1 MADNFHKDLTQGS
14 VTKQLIKFATP
25 FLLSNLLQALY
36 SVADMIIVGQFCGKT
51 GITGVSIGSQINIL
65 VTGAA
70 MGLSVGGTV
79 LIAQYGGQKMFGEQ
93 RKTIGTMTSL
103 YMILAAVLT
112 VAMLL
117 LCDPL
122 LMLLNTPES
131 AYSEA
136 KDYYNICMGGMVF
149 MFLYN
154 AISGVLRGMGDS
166 KRPLYF
172 VLIAAITN
180 VVLDLILV
188 GKLGMAS
195 AGAAWATISA
205 QALSVII
212 SLIYL
217 AKKKFFAEYKLI
229 DFKISKDKLK
239 PLMQIG
245 LPSSIQSRVV
255 SLSFL
260 TLTALVNSLP
270 NAEVASACQGIGGKI
285 NSFAIL
291 PGLAISSAISSMAGQ
306 NIGAGEFARAKKT
319 MLTGMVMAF
328 SVSVA
333 VFAVVNLFPE
343 FLIRLFDSEPEVI
356 ETGARYIRIISFDYL
371 FACIMFCLNGLAIAA
386 GNTYIALINAICNGI
401 LVRMPV
407 AYFLVKAMDM
417 GFDGV
422 AYAMGFASLIGI
434 VIGAVYVQSGKWK
447 KSIIQKGN
455 Y

>member
-1 MADNFHKDLTQGS
+1 MADTFHKDLTQGS
-14 VTKQLIKFATP
+14 VSRQLIKFATP

-70 MGLSVGGTV
+70 LGLSVGGTV
-79 LIAQYGGQKMFGEQ
+79 LIAQYGGQKLFKEQ
-93 RKTIGTMTSL
+93 RKTIGTMTTL
-103 YMILAAVLT
+103 YIILAIVLT
-112 VAMLL
+112 VVMLL

-122 LMLLNTPES
+122 LQLLNTPAS
-131 AYSEA
+131 AYTEA
-136 KDYYNICMGGMVF
+136 KNYYNICMGGMVF

-172 VLIAAITN
+172 VLIAAIAN
-180 VVLDLILV
+180 VVLDLLLV
-188 GKLGMAS
+188 GKFGMAS

-205 QALSVII
+205 QALSVVI

-217 AKKKFFAEYKLI
+217 AKKKFFEEYKLS
-229 DFKISKDKLK
+229 DFKISKEKLG
-239 PLMQIG
+239 PLMRIG
-245 LPSSIQSRVV
+245 LPSSIQSLVV

-306 NIGAGEFARAKKT
+306 NIGAGEFDRAKKT
-319 MLTGMVMAF
+319 MKIGMVMAF
-328 SVSVA
+328 AISVV
-333 VFAVVNLFPE
+333 VFAVVNIFPE

-356 ETGARYIRIISFDYL
+356 ETGARYIRLISFDYL

-386 GNTYIALINAICNGI
+386 GSTYIALINAFCNGI
-401 LVRMPV
+401 LIRVPL
-407 AYFLVKAMDM
+407 AYFLVNVMGL
-417 GFDGV
+417 GFDGI
-422 AYAMGFASLIGI
+422 ALSMGFASLGGI
-434 VIGAVYVQSGKWK
+434 IIGAIYVQSGKWK
-447 KSIIQKGN
+447 KSMIN
-455 Y
+455 

>member
-1 MADNFHKDLTQGS
+1 MADFNKDLTQGS
-14 VTKQLIKFATP
+14 VVKQLLKFATP

-79 LIAQYGGQKMFGEQ
+79 MIAQYGGQKMFKEQ
-93 RKTIGTMTSL
+93 RQTIGTMSTI
-103 YMILAAVLT
+103 YIILGVVLT
-112 VAMLL
+112 VAMMF

-122 LMLLNTPES
+122 LTLLNTPAS

-136 KDYYNICMGGMVF
+136 ADYYNICMGGIIF
-149 MFLYN
+149 MFMYN
-154 AISGVLRGMGDS
+154 AISGILRGMGDS

-195 AGAAWATISA
+195 AGAAWATISS
-205 QALSVII
+205 QALSVVI

-217 AKKKFFAEYKLI
+217 AKKKFFDEYKWSDLKI
-229 DFKISKDKLK
+229 NRERLGPLFK
-239 PLMQIG
+239 IG
-245 LPSSIQSRVV
+245 LPSSVQSLVV

-306 NIGAGEFARAKKT
+306 NIGAGEFKRAKKT
-319 MLTGMVMAF
+319 MYVGMVMAF
-328 SVSVA
+328 SISLI

-343 FLIRLFDSEPEVI
+343 FLIRMFDSEPEVI
-356 ETGARYIRIISFDYL
+356 ETGARYLRLISFDYL
-371 FACIMFCLNGLAIAA
+371 FASIMFCMNGLAIGA
-386 GNTYIALINAICNGI
+386 GKTYIALVNAIANGI
-401 LVRMPV
+401 LVRVPL
-407 AYFLVKAMDM
+407 AYFFVKAMDM

-422 AYAMGFASLIGI
+422 ALSMGLASIGGI
-434 VIGAVYVQSGKWK
+434 IIGAIFVRSGKWK
-447 KSIIQKGN
+447 NKVVGIN
-455 Y
+455 

>member
-1 MADNFHKDLTQGS
+1 MADNFNKDLTQGS
-14 VTKQLIKFATP
+14 VSRQLIKFATP

-51 GITGVSIGSQINIL
+51 GITGVSIGSQINLL

-79 LIAQYGGQKMFGEQ
+79 LIAQYGGQKLFKEQ
-93 RKTIGTMTSL
+93 RKTIGTMTTL
-103 YMILAAVLT
+103 YMILAVVLT
-112 VAMLL
+112 VVMMF

-122 LMLLNTPES
+122 LTLLNTPES

-136 KDYYNICMGGMVF
+136 ADYYNICMGGMVF

-188 GKLGMAS
+188 GKFNMAS
-195 AGAAWATISA
+195 AGAAWATIAA

-217 AKKKFFAEYKLI
+217 VKKKFFAEYKLS

-245 LPSSIQSRVV
+245 LPSSIQSLVV

-306 NIGAGEFARAKKT
+306 NIGAGEFDRAKKT
-319 MLTGMVMAF
+319 MKTGMVMAF
-328 SVSVA
+328 AISVI
-333 VFAVVNLFPE
+333 VFAVVNIFPE

-371 FACIMFCLNGLAIAA
+371 FASIMFCLNGLAIAA

-401 LVRMPV
+401 IVRVPL

-417 GFDGV
+417 GFDGI
-422 AYAMGFASLIGI
+422 AIAMGFASIGGI
-434 VIGAVYVQSGKWK
+434 IIGAIYVQSGKWK
-447 KSIIQKGN
+447 KSMIQ
-455 Y
+455 

>member
-1 MADNFHKDLTQGS
+1 MANFNRDLTQGS
-14 VTKQLIKFATP
+14 VVKQLLRFATP

-70 MGLSVGGTV
+70 MGLSIGGTV
-79 LIAQYGGQKMFGEQ
+79 MIAQYGGQKMFKEQ
-93 RKTIGTMTSL
+93 RQTIGTMTTIYL
-103 YMILAAVLT
+103 ILGAILT
-112 VAMLL
+112 VVMLF

-136 KDYYNICMGGMVF
+136 ANYYKICMLGIIF
-149 MFLYN
+149 MFMYN

-180 VVLDLILV
+180 VVLDLLLV
-188 GKLGMAS
+188 GKFGMAS
-195 AGAAWATISA
+195 AGAAWATIIA

-217 AKKKFFAEYKLI
+217 AKKKFFAEYQWSDLKINKERLVPL
-229 DFKISKDKLK
+229 FK
-239 PLMQIG
+239 IG
-245 LPSSIQSRVV
+245 LPSSIQSLVV

-270 NAEVASACQGIGGKI
+270 NAEIASACQGIGGKI

-306 NIGAGEFARAKKT
+306 NIGAGEFKRAKKT
-319 MLTGMVMAF
+319 MYVGMVLAF
-328 SVSVA
+328 AISVV
-333 VFAVVNLFPE
+333 VFILVNLFPE

-356 ETGARYIRIISFDYL
+356 ETGARYLKLISFDYL
-371 FACIMFCLNGLAIAA
+371 FATIMFCFNGLAI
-386 GNTYIALINAICNGI
+386 GSGRTYIALINAIVNGI
-401 LVRMPV
+401 AVRVPL
-407 AYFLVKAMDM
+407 AYFLVKSMDM
-417 GFDGV
+417 GFDGI
-422 AYAMGFASLIGI
+422 ALAMGFASVGGIIIGLLF
-434 VIGAVYVQSGKWK
+434 VKSGKWK
-447 KSIIQKGN
+447 NKVVGIK
-455 Y
+455 

>member
-1 MADNFHKDLTQGS
+1 MADSFNKDLTQGS
-14 VTKQLIKFATP
+14 VGKQLIKFATP

-93 RKTIGTMTSL
+93 RKTIGTMTTL
-103 YMILAAVLT
+103 YMILAVVLT
-112 VAMLL
+112 AVMMF
-117 LCDPL
+117 LCNPL
-122 LMLLNTPES
+122 LTLLNTPAS

-136 KDYYNICMGGMVF
+136 ADYYNICMGGMVF

-188 GKLGMAS
+188 GKFNMAS
-195 AGAAWATISA
+195 AGAAWATIAA

-212 SLIYL
+212 SLVYL
-217 AKKKFFAEYKLI
+217 VKKKFFAEYKLS

-245 LPSSIQSRVV
+245 LPSSVQSLVV

-306 NIGAGEFARAKKT
+306 NIGAGEYDRAKKT
-319 MLTGMVMAF
+319 MKTGMIMAF
-328 SVSVA
+328 GISIV

-356 ETGARYIRIISFDYL
+356 ETGARYIRLISFDYL
-371 FACIMFCLNGLAIAA
+371 FACIMFCLNGLVIAA
-386 GNTYIALINAICNGI
+386 GNTYIALINAIVNGI
-401 LVRMPV
+401 IVRMPL
-407 AYFLVKAMDM
+407 AYFLVKVMDM

-422 AYAMGFASLIGI
+422 ALAMGFASIGGI
-434 VIGAVYVQSGKWK
+434 IIGAIYVHSGKWK
-447 KSIIQKGN
+447 KSMIQ
-455 Y
+455 

>member
-79 LIAQYGGQKMFGEQ
+79 LIAQYGGQKMYGEQ
-93 RKTIGTMTSL
+93 RKTIGTMTTL
-103 YMILAAVLT
+103 YMILAVVLT
-112 VAMLL
+112 VAMMF
-117 LCDPL
+117 LCNPL
-122 LMLLNTPES
+122 LTLLNTPAS

-136 KDYYNICMGGMVF
+136 ADYYNICMGGMVF

-217 AKKKFFAEYKLI
+217 AKKKFFAEYKLS
-229 DFKISKDKLK
+229 DFKISKDKFK

-245 LPSSIQSRVV
+245 LPSSIQSLVV

-306 NIGAGEFARAKKT
+306 NIGAGEYARAKKT

-343 FLIRLFDSEPEVI
+343 FLIRLFDSEAEVI

-371 FACIMFCLNGLAIAA
+371 FASIMFCLNGLAIAA

-407 AYFLVKAMDM
+407 AYFLVRAMDM

-422 AYAMGFASLIGI
+422 AIAMGFASLIGI
-434 VIGAVYVQSGKWK
+434 VIGAIYVQSGKWK
-447 KSIIQKGN
+447 KSIIQ
-455 Y
+455 

>member
-1 MADNFHKDLTQGS
+1 MADNFNKDLTQGS
-14 VTKQLIKFATP
+14 VGKQLIKFATP

-70 MGLSVGGTV
+70 LGLSVGGTV
-79 LIAQYGGQKMFGEQ
+79 LIAQYGGQKLFGEQ
-93 RKTIGTMTSL
+93 RKTIGTMTTL

-112 VAMLL
+112 VVMMF

-122 LMLLNTPES
+122 LTLLNTPVS

-136 KDYYNICMGGMVF
+136 ADYYNICMGGMVF

-188 GKLGMAS
+188 GKFNMAS
-195 AGAAWATISA
+195 AGAAWATIAA

-217 AKKKFFAEYKLI
+217 AKKKFFAEYKLS

-245 LPSSIQSRVV
+245 LPSSIQSLVV

-306 NIGAGEFARAKKT
+306 NIGAGEFDRAKKT
-319 MLTGMVMAF
+319 MKIGMIMAF
-328 SVSVA
+328 SISVV
-333 VFAVVNLFPE
+333 VFAVVNIFPE

-356 ETGARYIRIISFDYL
+356 ETGARYIRIIAFDYL

-386 GNTYIALINAICNGI
+386 GSTYIALINAFCNGI
-401 LVRMPV
+401 LIRVPL
-407 AYFLVKAMDM
+407 AYFFVNVMGL
-417 GFDGV
+417 GFDGI
-422 AYAMGFASLIGI
+422 ALSMGFASIGGI
-434 VIGAVYVQSGKWK
+434 IIGAIYVKSGKWK
-447 KSIIQKGN
+447 KSMIN
-455 Y
+455 

>member
-79 LIAQYGGQKMFGEQ
+79 LIAQYGGQKMYGEQ
-93 RKTIGTMTSL
+93 RKTIGTMTTL
-103 YMILAAVLT
+103 YMILAVVLT
-112 VAMLL
+112 AAMLF
-117 LCDPL
+117 LCNPL
-122 LMLLNTPES
+122 LTLLNTPAS

-136 KDYYNICMGGMVF
+136 ADYYNICMGGMVF

-195 AGAAWATISA
+195 AGAAWAIISA

-217 AKKKFFAEYKLI
+217 AKKKFFAEYKLS
-229 DFKISKDKLK
+229 DFKISKDKFK

-245 LPSSIQSRVV
+245 LPSSIQSLVV

-306 NIGAGEFARAKKT
+306 NIGAGEYARAKKT

-343 FLIRLFDSEPEVI
+343 FLIRLFDSEAEVI

-371 FACIMFCLNGLAIAA
+371 FASIMFCLNGLAIAA

-407 AYFLVKAMDM
+407 AYFLVRAMDM

-422 AYAMGFASLIGI
+422 AIAMGFASLIGI
-434 VIGAVYVQSGKWK
+434 VIGAIYVQSGKWK
-447 KSIIQKGN
+447 KSIIQ
-455 Y
+455 